1 MSKKAIITGSSS
13 GIGYQYA
20 KYLSKQG
27 WYLDLI
33 SQDQKRSKNSE
44 ENLSYE
50 RSNFHVYD
58 LGLKESIN
66 SIINTIDVPDLIVAN
81 AGIAINGVIGE
92 LNPDEKEYYY
102 YLMCGGVIDL
112 IEGYVPEMIKKGT
125 GRIVIISSI

>member
-1 MSKKAIITGSSS
+1 MSKKALITGSSS

-20 KYLSKQG
+20 KYLSKHG

-50 RSNFHVYD
+50 KANFHVYD

-66 SIINTIDVPDLIVAN
+66 SIINLLHKVV
-81 AGIAINGVIGE
+81 
-92 LNPDEKEYYY
+92 
-102 YLMCGGVIDL
+102 
-112 IEGYVPEMIKKGT
+112 
-125 GRIVIISSI
+125 RIYIYTQSYTSWNFY